1 MSDKLLEEL
10 SKSAGVDLMAL
21 KEKYSSRK
29 SGGIGTNLSEEAKKA
44 DETLSKYII
53 CQTCQGQGIV
63 KSIYNHM
70 VMEKTCEV
78 CDGESVVLRAAV
90 DREIEINVA

>member
-10 SKSAGVDLMAL
+10 SKTAGVDLLAL
-21 KEKYSSRK
+21 KEKYAARNVAAS
-29 SGGIGTNLSEEAKKA
+29 TELTEQAKQA
-44 DETLSKYII
+44 HDTLSKYVI
-53 CQTCQGQGIV
+53 CQSCQGRGIV

-78 CDGESVVLRAAV
+78 CDGESVVLRQFV
-90 DREIEINVA
+90 DTEMEKLS